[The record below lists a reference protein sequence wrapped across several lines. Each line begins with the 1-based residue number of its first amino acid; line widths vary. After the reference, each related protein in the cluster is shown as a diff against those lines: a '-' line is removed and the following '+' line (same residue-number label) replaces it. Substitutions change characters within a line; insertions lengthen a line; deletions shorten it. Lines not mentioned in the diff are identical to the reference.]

1 MDWKD
6 VTRDWTLFRRRVRE
20 QWSLVSERQLDYI
33 GGSREQLVARIHE
46 AYGTSR
52 AQAKQQV
59 SAWLARLSRA
69 GR

>member
-20 QWSLVSERQLDYI
+20 QWSLVSERHLDYI
-33 GGSREQLVARIHE
+33 GGSREQLVARIRD
-46 AYGTSR
+46 AYGTSH

-59 SAWLARLSRA
+59 SAWLARLSR
-69 GR
+69 